1 MPEHQDETI
10 MSIKN
15 DFALLRVFLPPAD
28 GHHNQ
33 RYNTGNQPR
42 KYKQTKRVSNKRFEH
57 QSWQSVFSQS
67 PLLQR

>member
-1 MPEHQDETI
+1 MPEYQDEAV
-10 MSIKN
+10 MSAKN
-15 DFALLRVFLPPAD
+15 VFALLRVFLSLAD
-28 GHHNQ
+28 GHHDQ
-33 RYNTGNQPR
+33 CYKTGNQPR